1 VKQSIEPGAMSALF
15 PAKAFQTGL
24 PFYIIVFTM
33 TNETHDTDDKTRLI
47 SLPEA
52 AELYGFNAVYLRNL
66 ARKRRLKAEKVGNT
80 WITTPN
86 DSIPAEVNIDVETVQ
101 RLERTPR
108 GKTPLVVH
116 RPPVHDALRR
126 HGVEPLFTR

>member
-1 VKQSIEPGAMSALF
+1 VKQSFEPGAMSALF

-86 DSIPAEVNIDVETVQ
+86 DMEDYIRSRQV
-101 RLERTPR
+101 R
-108 GKTPLVVH
+108 GVYRDDIQPL
-116 RPPVHDALRR
+116 D
-126 HGVEPLFTR
+126 